1 MATVYIVRAVGYA
14 WLAAAIYTILF
25 VEVAAEAGGG

>member
-14 WLAAAIYTILF
+14 WLVAAIYTILF
-25 VEVAAEAGGG
+25 GEVAASSVGG